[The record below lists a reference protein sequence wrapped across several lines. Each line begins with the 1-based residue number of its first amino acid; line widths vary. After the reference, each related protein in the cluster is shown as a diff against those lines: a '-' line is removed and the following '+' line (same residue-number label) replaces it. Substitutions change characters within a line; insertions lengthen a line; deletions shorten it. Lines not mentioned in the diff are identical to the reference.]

1 LRANNRVSLSDL
13 ETVMREAGEL
23 AHVTSR
29 GPFKRW
35 TKGDDNSPVSEGDI
49 AVNNLLRTRLTA
61 LAPAAGWLS
70 EETEDS
76 FAGRSMATAWIVDPI
91 DGTRAY
97 ITGRADWTISVA
109 LVDGG
114 RPVLAALYAPVTDEM
129 FLGARA
135 KGTTRNGVSIRAKRN
150 AARCV

>member
-1 LRANNRVSLSDL
+1 MRNEHATRRAPL
-13 ETVMREAGEL
+13 EAVMREAGDL
-23 AHVTSR
+23 ARATAR

-49 AVNNLLRTRLTA
+49 AVNNLLRTRLSV
-61 LAPAAGWLS
+61 LAPEAGWLS
-70 EETEDS
+70 EETEDDLPS
-76 FAGRSMATAWIVDPI
+76 RAMATAWIVDPI

-114 RPVLAALYAPVTDEM
+114 TSVL
-129 FLGARA
+129 
-135 KGTTRNGVSIRAKRN
+135 
-150 AARCV
+150 